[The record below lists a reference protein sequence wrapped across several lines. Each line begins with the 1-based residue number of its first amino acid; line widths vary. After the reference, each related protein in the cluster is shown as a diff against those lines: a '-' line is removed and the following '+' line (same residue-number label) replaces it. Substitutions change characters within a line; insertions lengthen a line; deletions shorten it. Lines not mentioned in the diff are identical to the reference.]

1 MKTNYTLIFDEDFNG
16 NNLNLKHWIPYY
28 LTQWSSREKSKPNFI
43 INDDLR
49 RFQITKNQKPWC
61 LEFNGEVKCSSLQ
74 TGIYASV
81 LGSDEGQ
88 HKFFNLNAVVR
99 EEQEN
104 IKKYVPK
111 YGYFEMRAK
120 FAATKADVVALWMIG
135 YEDSPEKSGELC
147 IMEIKG
153 WNVKKNKAN
162 IGLGIHNFNDP
173 KLVDD
178 FSEAEYEIDV
188 TQFHTYAAEWRK
200 DNIVFLLTI
209 KLLNDISIL
218 GKNLLASNSIVVAIS
233 TKEIVRIK
241 IILTFEYFIAYY

>member
-1 MKTNYTLIFDEDFNG
+1 M
-16 NNLNLKHWIPYY
+16 
-28 LTQWSSREKSKPNFI
+28 
-43 INDDLR
+43 
-49 RFQITKNQKPWC
+49 
-61 LEFNGEVKCSSLQ
+61 
-74 TGIYASV
+74 
-81 LGSDEGQ
+81 
-88 HKFFNLNAVVR
+88 
-99 EEQEN
+99 
-104 IKKYVPK
+104 
-111 YGYFEMRAK
+111 
-120 FAATKADVVALWMIG
+120 
-135 YEDSPEKSGELC
+135 
-147 IMEIKG
+147 
-153 WNVKKNKAN
+153 KKNKAN

-233 TKEIVRIK
+233 TKEIVKIK